1 MDGPVPRM
9 NNGSFNEIFQLAAG
23 HRNISLR
30 FQQPKPPLAG
40 NRPPHATILYIEREK
55 GSLASED
62 AGLLSTGRKTGDE
75 WDPKEDGRG
84 NKRGIGGGR
93 LIKIPINESLEI
105 YRFLS
110 GG

>member
-1 MDGPVPRM
+1 M

-30 FQQPKPPLAG
+30 FQQPKPPLASTP
-40 NRPPHATILYIEREK
+40 RFYIYIYIEEREREREREK

-75 WDPKEDGRG
+75 WESK
-84 NKRGIGGGR
+84 GG
-93 LIKIPINESLEI
+93 
-105 YRFLS
+105 
-110 GG
+110 